1 MKISLS
7 VPVYNEREALLPL
20 FENVQRVMRAHYGDD
35 WEIIGS
41 VRNLFDKDPPFVSG
55 GQGADGASRFLN
67 TLPGVGYDLF
77 GRSFTL
83 RFAKRFE
90 KF

>member
-1 MKISLS
+1 MPAVSLR
-7 VPVYNEREALLPL
+7 YA
-20 FENVQRVMRAHYGDD
+20 GDD